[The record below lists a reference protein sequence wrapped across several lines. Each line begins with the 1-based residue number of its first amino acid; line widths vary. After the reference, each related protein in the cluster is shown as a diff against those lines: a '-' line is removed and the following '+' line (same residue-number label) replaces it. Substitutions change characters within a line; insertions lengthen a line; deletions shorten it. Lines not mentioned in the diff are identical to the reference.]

1 MNPKKMTVTKKQAQN
16 GLKPNFE
23 LYQKICSYREFV
35 EVLEPEEVRNEMI
48 SVVEKLGEMY
58 KS

>member
-1 MNPKKMTVTKKQAQN
+1 M
-16 GLKPNFE
+16 KPNFE